1 MGKFASIFGKLEDPR
16 ASNRRHDMLEVLF
29 IALLAIMAGADGAAE
44 MARFG
49 RAKEELLRQFLPLEN
64 GVPSHDTFSRVFRL
78 LEPVAFGRQF
88 RKFVRAFAR
97 FNKIGLKGVLAI
109 DGKSL
114 RRAYDRGKSATPLHI
129 VNVFATQARLALAA
143 RKAPGRNEVEG
154 ALEILRSLQLKHHT
168 VTGDAL
174 FCGRPIA
181 KLILERGGNYVLALK
196 GNQNKLFRA
205 VERKTFFNETDETVA
220 LKVKAALRHGLL
232 ALVCIGDT
240 KAEYD
245 AGRTAEVLE
254 KQTRAALSHAGKAA
268 FGNVI
273 FAYEPVWSIGEG
285 GTPASPDFANGQHKL
300 IKAVTA
306 VAAGTELPVLYGG
319 SVNPQNCHDL
329 ASQSHIDGLFIGRSA
344 WNAAGFIGIIEAVT
358 SALGE
363 TS

>member
-1 MGKFASIFGKLEDPR
+1 MVKKILWIGTSWKMNK
-16 ASNRRHDMLEVLF
+16 
-29 IALLAIMAGADGAAE
+29 
-44 MARFG
+44 
-49 RAKEELLRQFLPLEN
+49 
-64 GVPSHDTFSRVFRL
+64 
-78 LEPVAFGRQF
+78 
-88 RKFVRAFAR
+88 VRAEAKSFANALKTSPFANTTMTQAFVIPPFPYIAEVADILKDTR
-97 FNKIGLKGVLAI
+97 VKIGAQNMHWEEQGPWTGEV
-109 DGKSL
+109 
-114 RRAYDRGKSATPLHI
+114 SATMI
-129 VNVFATQARLALAA
+129 KDCGATM
-143 RKAPGRNEVEG
+143 VELG
-154 ALEILRSLQLKHHT
+154 HSERRS
-168 VTGDAL
+168 
-174 FCGRPIA
+174 
-181 KLILERGGNYVLALK
+181 
-196 GNQNKLFRA
+196 
-205 VERKTFFNETDETVA
+205 FFNETDETVA

-254 KQTRAALSHAGKAA
+254 KQTRAALSHVGKAA
-268 FGNVI
+268 IGNVI

-285 GTPASPDFANGQHKL
+285 GTPASPDFANEQHKR

-319 SVNPQNCHDL
+319 SVNPQNCRDL